1 MTIIIAER
9 DLDNIWINA
18 WARYL
23 DGDPDPDHDTRPSLK
38 MLLESKVPMTP
49 GAQETLKNLLFPHD
63 PPSDAWIL
71 TLKRNP
77 KFDRMLKEIDV
88 VHEYTKKRA
97 EGAPPEAAAK
107 AVCRSKNV
115 TAGQLRRYRA
125 RARELGRYLRG
136 Q

>member
-1 MTIIIAER
+1 MTIVIAER

-23 DGDPDPDHDTRPSLK
+23 DGDPECDPRPSLE
-38 MLLESKVPMTP
+38 MLLENKVPMTP

-63 PPSDAWIL
+63 PPSDAFIM
-71 TLKRNP
+71 TVKRNP
-77 KFDRMLKEIDV
+77 KFDRMLGELDV
-88 VHEYTKKRA
+88 VHAYAEKRA
-97 EGAPPEAAAK
+97 EGMPAEAAAEAACK
-107 AVCRSKNV
+107 PKSV

-125 RARELGRYLRG
+125 NLRALGRYLRG